1 MVELAEPEQIQGGE
15 SRLITAATTAQTI
28 NVGSN
33 DFPFFRTTGNG
44 LWRLRFVNATGTF
57 GGAPGNVALG
67 LSITGQIG
75 AQTPWANLALEAQ
88 CPHTFAG
95 NESWS
100 LTWGTEIGNDYGNN
114 GSAYGFSEVMGLP
127 LVWLGRKV
135 DIAISFSQVS
145 GGPTELVVDG
155 GIYQIEYLDQGL
167 VGGPGGAGSQSVY
180 LLPLVP

>member
-1 MVELAEPEQIQGGE
+1 MVELADPAQFQGGQ
-15 SRLITAATTAQTI
+15 AQLFTQAVTDVNV

-44 LWRLRFVNATGTF
+44 LWRPRFINATGSF
-57 GGAPGNVALG
+57 GGAPGNVVLG

-75 AQTPWANLALEAQ
+75 AQVPWANLALEAQ

-100 LTWGTEIGNDYGNN
+100 LTWSTEIGNDYGND
-114 GSAYGFSEVMGLP
+114 GSAFGFSEVMGLP

-135 DIAISFSQVS
+135 DIAISFVQVS

-155 GIYQIEYLDQGL
+155 GLMQIEYLDQGL
-167 VGGPGGAGSQSVY
+167 GAGGGAGQSDLY
-180 LLPLVP
+180 LLPAAG